1 MKFFPPVIRD
11 LKPSARWSVSE
22 RKVFLDFSH
31 DSFLTMTPAEAERV
45 ITELNKALNDY
56 AADVEAAA

>member
-1 MKFFPPVIRD
+1 MKFFPTVIRD

-22 RKVFLDFSH
+22 RKVFLDLGP
-31 DSFLTMTPAEAERV
+31 DSFMTMTPAEAERV

-56 AADVEAAA
+56 AASVESAA